1 MSRQTLTIKEG
12 RQKKMREEGGGE
24 RKEGEVAKHAQRYP
38 EKQRLTTF
46 FVTLFLLHKE
56 LKQCP
61 V

>member
-12 RQKKMREEGGGE
+12 RQRKRRGGVE
-24 RKEGEVAKHAQRYP
+24 KVAKHAQRYP

-46 FVTLFLLHKE
+46 FVTLLLLHKE
-56 LKQCP
+56 LEQCP